1 MHSSVGRANRLDEF
15 LVTVPARTALVF
27 KLCEVIEGGP
37 VVAVST
43 VDIKALL
50 NKKGVGVVDGLEVIR
65 DFYSCFFVVLKQF
78 PKKDM
83 TGERHLCCSILGCLG
98 SQSACW

>member
-15 LVTVPARTALVF
+15 LVTVPAKIALVF
-27 KLCEVIEGGP
+27 RLCEVVDSGT
-37 VVAVST
+37 VVAVSR

-65 DFYSCFFVVLKQF
+65 DLYSCFCC
-78 PKKDM
+78 PKAVSKKGHDW
-83 TGERHLCCSILGCLG
+83 ERHLCYSILGCLG

>member
-27 KLCEVIEGGP
+27 KPHEVVEGGT
-37 VVAVST
+37 VVAVSRA
-43 VDIKALL
+43 DIKALL

-65 DFYSCFFVVLKQF
+65 DLYSCFFFL
-78 PKKDM
+78 
-83 TGERHLCCSILGCLG
+83 LLLS
-98 SQSACW
+98 